1 MCITGD
7 SKLKIGQLKDHL
19 STLLDF
25 PEPFLH
31 IKVYTSQPTT
41 PHAQHTHTHTH
52 THSVWDPACFGSAG
66 LQRDIPVSSDRA
78 LSLARSPFVSE
89 MPLKLV
95 SRNQELVP
103 GHLCHLVLVSSLS
116 IRFRP
121 FIWTLPAA
129 GVLIR

>member
-1 MCITGD
+1 M
-7 SKLKIGQLKDHL
+7 
-19 STLLDF
+19 
-25 PEPFLH
+25 
-31 IKVYTSQPTT
+31 
-41 PHAQHTHTHTH
+41 
-52 THSVWDPACFGSAG
+52 
-66 LQRDIPVSSDRA
+66 
-78 LSLARSPFVSE
+78 SE

-103 GHLCHLVLVSSLS
+103 RNQELVPGHLCHLVLMSSLS